1 MDNNTRYLAINTKI
15 STMYGKLLKEED
27 YKKII
32 SLKSPTD
39 IAVYLKNSTAYG
51 EFFKD
56 MDPSKM
62 HRTEIEQILKRGL
75 INYMDKVIHYFSGE
89 YRNFIKCFYA
99 KYEITDI
106 KRVARL
112 IHIDKDFGDLKDN
125 LLFAGKYK
133 YIDMDRVIT
142 SKSISELINALK
154 DTIYYPFLKNL
165 ADGNSDESLYRF
177 EMSIDRAY
185 FYILEDSVKHLLKE
199 DRDAFYNL
207 VGSSIDMLNLRW
219 IYRGKKYYKITPE
232 ELFNYTVNKGCKFSY
247 RKIKEFCYCQSVS
260 EFLNM
265 VKDTPYAFMFKGC
278 PEEDT
283 FIERR
288 MNRYLY
294 FRMRNAKRKS
304 NHDLS
309 VLLAYLDLIEFE
321 IRDIISMIE
330 NVRYEMDY
338 EETRKYL
345 IKAI

>member
-1 MDNNTRYLAINTKI
+1 MDSNTRYLAINTKI

-32 SLKSPTD
+32 SFKNPTE

-56 MDPSKM
+56 MDPTQM
-62 HRTEIEQILKRGL
+62 HRTEIEQILKQGL

-89 YRNFIKCFYA
+89 YRNFIKSFYT

-112 IHIDKDFGDLKDN
+112 IYIDKDFGDLKGN
-125 LLFAGKYK
+125 LIFAGKYK
-133 YIDMDRVIT
+133 YIDMDRVIM
-142 SKSISELINALK
+142 SKSISEIVSALK
-154 DTIYYPFLKNL
+154 NTIYYPFLKNL
-165 ADGNSDESLYRF
+165 IDGNSEESLYRF
-177 EMSIDRAY
+177 EMSIDKAY

-199 DRDAFYNL
+199 DRTVFYSL

-219 IYRGKKYYKITPE
+219 IYRGKKYYKVTPE
-232 ELFNYTVNKGCKFSY
+232 ELFNYTVNKGCRYNY
-247 RKIKEFCYCQSVS
+247 RKIKEFCYCKSIS

-278 PEEDT
+278 PEDDT
-283 FIERR
+283 FVERR

-294 FRMRNAKRKS
+294 FKMKSAKRRS
-304 NHDLS
+304 NLDLS
-309 VLLAYLDLIEFE
+309 MLLAYLDLIEFE

-330 NVRYEMDY
+330 NVRYGMDY